1 MEGGR
6 GWACFATSV
15 LQLSNKSLLC
25 HLLSETRVTREHDA
39 AMNKLFDWLARFE
52 AQLNETLGSVK
63 EFYGKDRLSEA
74 KMYLA
79 QLDELRDK
87 IQGFLDEVST
97 VCYIHFVFKVLV
109 LCLTRTSFVDVFLG
123 ECVGS
128 RNVNTKQQL
137 QPFLH
142 KLD

>member
-52 AQLNETLGSVK
+52 AQLNETLGKVK
-63 EFYGKDRLSEA
+63 EFYAKDRLSEA

-137 QPFLH
+137 QPFLN